1 MAGVEAP
8 WELMGSSP
16 ERGRRRGRGTEVRGA
31 LLGEGGGSAWAAGLC
46 ASLRAFCLLG
56 AVLFAACCAVREV
69 GEEGEKREE
78 KKKKEKKREKKEK
91 IWKFFQTYKFSKNKR

>member
-1 MAGVEAP
+1 MVRVEAP

-16 ERGRRRGRGTEVRGA
+16 ERGRGRRRGRGAEVRGA

-69 GEEGEKREE
+69 GEEGRRKERR
-78 KKKKEKKREKKEK
+78 KEKEGKETKKRKNMEK
-91 IWKFFQTYKFSKNKR
+91 ISKLENF